1 MTRVLIPFADPEGAR
16 RAVEALLREPRS
28 ASLHVHLLAAV
39 EPRTGGKV
47 GIYLTRVRAEAMAL
61 DAAQRWLAPI
71 EATLAAAGV
80 AHSSE
85 VVLGPP
91 RATIRAAADRADI
104 DRVVLPPAGDRWLAR
119 REWTLIRER
128 SPHPVTLVA

>member
-1 MTRVLIPFADPEGAR
+1 MTRVLIPFAEPEGAR

-39 EPRTGGKV
+39 EPRTGGRV
-47 GIYLTRVRAEAMAL
+47 GIFLTSARAEAMAH
-61 DAAQRWLAPI
+61 DAARRWLAPL
-71 EATLAAAGV
+71 EAALAAAGV
-80 AHSSE
+80 AHTAQ

-91 RATIRAAADRADI
+91 RRSIRAAAERDDV
-104 DRVVLPPAGDRWLAR
+104 DRVVLPPAGGRWFAR
-119 REWTLIRER
+119 RERTRIRDH

>member
-47 GIYLTRVRAEAMAL
+47 AIYLTRGRAEAMAL
-61 DAAQRWLAPI
+61 DAARRWLAPI
-71 EATLAAAGV
+71 EAMLAAAGV

-85 VVLGPP
+85 VVLGAP
-91 RATIRAAADRADI
+91 RVAIRAAADRPDI

>member
-1 MTRVLIPFADPEGAR
+1 MTRVLIPFAEPEGAR

-47 GIYLTRVRAEAMAL
+47 SIYLTPARAEAMAH
-61 DAAQRWLAPI
+61 DAARRWLAPL
-71 EATLAAAGV
+71 EAALAAAGV
-80 AHSSE
+80 ACSSQ
-85 VVLGPP
+85 VVLGPA
-91 RATIRAAADRADI
+91 RRSIRAAAERADI
-104 DRVVLPPAGDRWLAR
+104 DRVVLPPPAGRWLAR
-119 REWTLIRER
+119 RERAHIRDH